1 MMPGS
6 RESLDEVGWL
16 FFGGKDIDF
25 NVSDIVANCSGN
37 TFAVRAKIP
46 RASVTREVFSLGALP
61 S

>member
-1 MMPGS
+1 MKWG
-6 RESLDEVGWL
+6 G
-16 FFGGKDIDF
+16 FFLEEKDIDF

-37 TFAVRAKIP
+37 TFALRAKIP